1 MCLQATS
8 FRPSLEPLE
17 DRCMPAALNHTQVHV
32 LLNQDKVQ
40 AAIATVDLQ
49 VDQTVLALV
58 QRTAQPTAQTQQT
71 IASLQGDISADQ
83 AGLQGLQQRINVLSQ
98 LDSAQDQV
106 RNLNEQVQI
115 DQFLVSFFQLFGPLG
130 QQTVNGLQNTIVK
143 DQAAAQALQ
152 PQIALLEQDISASG
166 G

>member
-1 MCLQATS
+1 
-8 FRPSLEPLE
+8 
-17 DRCMPAALNHTQVHV
+17 MPAALNHTQVHV

-98 LDSAQDQV
+98 LDSLAADL
-106 RNLNEQVQI
+106 RKHPNKY
-115 DQFLVSFFQLFGPLG
+115 
-130 QQTVNGLQNTIVK
+130 VNVHVF
-143 DQAAAQALQ
+143 
-152 PQIALLEQDISASG
+152 
-166 G
+166 